1 MKNILTLLLIMCLL
15 PLSSLMAQT
24 TKKDGKVCV
33 SYGPHTIWRIDVG
46 FNNFL
51 EAGNFPQNS
60 NYSLNNFGSR
70 YISAFGGYSFGLY
83 KNVVQLNTGLAISA
97 HNFMFE
103 RNQYI
108 TQDET
113 SNLVSFSDYSTD
125 FQQELDK
132 SKLVVYYLEAPL
144 SLRINIGKKRQ
155 FNKIALDLGGY
166 IGYRFSSYASL
177 KPQGEDR
184 KQRTHGSYNL
194 NNWRYGLEAALG
206 VGEGQIFVRYDMNT
220 LFNEAQLPELN
231 VLYFGLR
238 IWGSDIL

>member
-1 MKNILTLLLIMCLL
+1 MKKIFVLLILALCTIG
-15 PLSSLMAQT
+15 SLDAQV
-24 TKKDGKVCV
+24 TKEGHKI
-33 SYGPHTIWRIDVG
+33 SYSNGPYTIWRIDIG

-51 EAGNFPQNS
+51 EEGSFPQNN

-70 YISAFGGYSFGLY
+70 YISAFGGYSFGIY
-83 KNVVQLNTGLAISA
+83 KRIIELNTGLAISA

-103 RNQYI
+103 GNQYI

-113 SNLVSFSDYSTD
+113 SNLVSFANYATD
-125 FQQELDK
+125 FQQNLDK
-132 SKLVVYYLEAPL
+132 SKLVVYYLEAPI
-144 SLRINIGKKRQ
+144 SLRINIGNKPHYD
-155 FNKIALDLGGY
+155 KIALDLGAY
-166 IGYRFSSYASL
+166 IGYRFSSYASIR
-177 KPQGEDR
+177 PEGEDR

-206 VGEGQIFVRYDMNT
+206 IGEGQIFARYDMNN
-220 LFNEAQLPELN
+220 LFNEGQMPELN